1 MNKVDFI
8 KAARAL
14 ITKPENW
21 TTGVFARNDVLDEVD
36 PTDETA
42 TCFCTLG
49 ALAKVADDN
58 DDHLNQSRIIQKMY
72 AYTDTHGKSI
82 ASFNDAF
89 GHAEVLRMF
98 DAVTTELENADA
110 PGNAQ

>member
-14 ITKPENW
+14 ITTPENW
-21 TTGVFARNDVLDEVD
+21 TTGVFARNAALDEVD

-42 TCFCTLG
+42 TCFCALG
-49 ALAKVADDN
+49 ALAKVANDN
-58 DDHLNQSRIIQKMY
+58 HLNSHRIIQKMY
-72 AYTDTHGKSI
+72 AYTDTYGKSI
-82 ASFNDAF
+82 ASFNDVF

-110 PGNAQ
+110 PGNPQ